1 MIANLS
7 GKIIRK
13 DEKSFIIDVNG
24 IGYLVSAPLELISKS
39 NVGDSCTLYIRTIVR
54 EDAILLYGFDTL
66 EKQIFF
72 DLLMT
77 VTRVGPK
84 LAMDIIN
91 ATMARAKQ
99 AIARKDIAVLAS
111 IPGVGRK
118 TAERI
123 ILELHE
129 KITATAGTAGNEMY
143 EDTDSTKNTDIIEA
157 LQKLGYQRS
166 HISRVL
172 RTLPAEIKKEEAI
185 IKYFLQNA

>member
-24 IGYLVSAPLELISKS
+24 VGYLVSAPLELISKS
-39 NVGDSCTLYIRTIVR
+39 NVGDSCALYIRTIVR
-54 EDAILLYGFDTL
+54 EDALLLYGFDTL

-91 ATMARAKQ
+91 ASIARVKQ
-99 AIARKDIAVLAS
+99 AIARKDLAILAG

-123 ILELHE
+123 ILELNE
-129 KITATAGTAGNEMY
+129 KIKIDPSVN
-143 EDTDSTKNTDIIEA
+143 KNTAMETDTVEHADIIEA
-157 LQKLGYQRS
+157 LQKLGYQRN

-172 RTLPAEIKKEEAI
+172 RALPAEVKKEEAI